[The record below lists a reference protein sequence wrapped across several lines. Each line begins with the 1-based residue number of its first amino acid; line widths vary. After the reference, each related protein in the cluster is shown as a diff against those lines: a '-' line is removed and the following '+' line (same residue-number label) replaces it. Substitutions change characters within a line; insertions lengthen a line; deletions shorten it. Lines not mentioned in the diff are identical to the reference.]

1 MWTPRQ
7 CFTFAG
13 SFAGE
18 SVKNENGLPSCPIFP
33 FPLRRCVPP
42 DWPFR
47 GYQQKLYEIRE
58 HISGGRVRAMI
69 LHPATLLLCFT
80 FRHSTYLHARGRKN
94 AKCSVLSDKS
104 WCPNYRGR
112 TAKTGLILGVV
123 IFTILVLCTMRTC
136 YLSQIFASV
145 INLLH
150 FPSYLWQLTRHCS
163 LGWPIGHS

>member
-1 MWTPRQ
+1 MFYFCWLVCWRKCQKWKWTALLSNLPLPPEKMRSTWLTVQ
-7 CFTFAG
+7 RLPTKTIWDTWTYIWGPGASNDLASCHPP
-13 SFAGE
+13 
-18 SVKNENGLPSCPIFP
+18 PSC
-33 FPLRRCVPP
+33 L
-42 DWPFR
+42 
-47 GYQQKLYEIRE
+47 
-58 HISGGRVRAMI
+58 
-69 LHPATLLLCFT
+69 T
-80 FRHSTYLHARGRKN
+80 FRHLIYLHARGRKN

-150 FPSYLWQLTRHCS
+150 FPSYPWQLTRYCS